1 MPEIRATLSAEL
13 HRKLKAEAAN
23 KGLHLKE
30 LVAQV
35 LQEHSNNQGGASK
48 KKQAKLINAFFRL
61 TMQIKNVVQKQ
72 AKEEIHVMKHDLEPT
87 TVIVSPDTI
96 GMWQSHRT
104 LKPFTNKM
112 EVKK

>member
-35 LQEHSNNQGGASK
+35 LQEHAKNEGGAFK
-48 KKQAKLINAFFRL
+48 RK
-61 TMQIKNVVQKQ
+61 
-72 AKEEIHVMKHDLEPT
+72 
-87 TVIVSPDTI
+87 
-96 GMWQSHRT
+96 
-104 LKPFTNKM
+104 
-112 EVKK
+112 